1 MQRFVRNFGLKSKF
15 WGFFGGLVLPVM
27 RMADLTC
34 FPFFLPI
41 IAFRSPAPSLVQRS
55 IHAVSDNGSTDGSFE
70 GDRIP
75 KAAGDPSRREFTY
88 FMLGGARFIYAS
100 AVRLAVIK
108 VSFLTAAFIFFF
120 MNKLIL
126 LILNFL
132 CYSSLVL

>member
-1 MQRFVRNFGLKSKF
+1 
-15 WGFFGGLVLPVM
+15 M
-27 RMADLTC
+27 RMADLTRLSL
-34 FPFFLPI
+34 FLPL
-41 IAFRSPAPSLVQRS
+41 IAFRSPTPSLAQRS

-108 VSFLTAAFIFFF
+108 VSFLTVMLSIF
-120 MNKLIL
+120 
-126 LILNFL
+126 
-132 CYSSLVL
+132 LVDDFK

>member
-1 MQRFVRNFGLKSKF
+1 VNGRSNSLS
-15 WGFFGGLVLPVM
+15 L
-27 RMADLTC
+27 
-34 FPFFLPI
+34 FPPL
-41 IAFRSPAPSLVQRS
+41 IAFRSPAPNLALRS

-108 VSFLTAAFIFFF
+108 VSFHLGR
-120 MNKLIL
+120 
-126 LILNFL
+126 
-132 CYSSLVL
+132 SLSIGWCLQVAQS